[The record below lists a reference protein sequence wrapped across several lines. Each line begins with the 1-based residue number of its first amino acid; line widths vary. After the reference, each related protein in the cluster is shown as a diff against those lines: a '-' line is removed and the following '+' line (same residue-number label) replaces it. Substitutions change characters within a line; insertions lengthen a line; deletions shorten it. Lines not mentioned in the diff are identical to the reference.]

1 MEMIQQIDRLMEQR
15 PASREILSA
24 YRDLLVAMGEARPR
38 ACSLC
43 IDEDMMERKTREGLP
58 LFSKGDLSLDFEEA
72 ERLLARMLEHSK
84 GRDRPDHE
92 GMERACTEMRRDPEW
107 ARRLFT
113 SLLSGKYEDLSVM
126 AHAVGL
132 APETLRFLGMAALK
146 PCLAAVR
153 ETHSEKLH
161 PEDWEYGYCPFC
173 GSGPD
178 MASFDRAG
186 KRQLFC
192 GTCGEEWPY
201 PRLACPFCGNTDP
214 SGLGYFQSEQ
224 EEGFRVD
231 FCRACSKYIK
241 TVDRRFFEQI
251 VPMELEFLATVH
263 LDLLA
268 AHYGFQ

>member
-1 MEMIQQIDRLMEQR
+1 MEMIQHIDRLMEQR

-38 ACSLC
+38 TTPVC
-43 IDEDMMERKTREGLP
+43 IDEDMRERKTREGLP
-58 LFSKGDLSLDFEEA
+58 LFSKKDMPLDFREA
-72 ERLLARMLEHSK
+72 ARLLERMLEHSK
-84 GRDRPDHE
+84 GRDRPDHK
-92 GMERACTEMRRDPEW
+92 GMERASTEIRRDLQW
-107 ARRLFT
+107 ARCLFT
-113 SLLSGKYEDLSVM
+113 SLLSERHEDLSVM
-126 AHAVGL
+126 ALGVGL
-132 APETLRFLGMAALK
+132 APETLRFLGMTALK

-153 ETHSEKLH
+153 KAHSEKLH
-161 PEDWEYGYCPFC
+161 PEDWEYGYCPCC

-178 MASFDRAG
+178 MASFDKAG
-186 KRQLFC
+186 KRHLFC

-201 PRLACPFCGNTDP
+201 PRLACPFCGNTDQAT
-214 SGLGYFQSEQ
+214 LGYFHSEE

-241 TVDRRFFEQI
+241 TVDRRVFERI

-268 AHYGFQ
+268 AQHGFQ